1 MQHGP
6 GRIRGVHVH
15 EAGGV
20 TMASKNQAII
30 AIQKYMGQVGGAY
43 SNWYVGIASDAR
55 HRLFRDHNVRES
67 GDRWR
72 LKQCPSS
79 AVARE
84 VEVHFV
90 NTLGTDGGT
99 GGTGGGDAAP
109 DKVYAYLKTSLT
121 NP

>member
-1 MQHGP
+1 M
-6 GRIRGVHVH
+6 
-15 EAGGV
+15 AFGGGM

-30 AIQKYMGQVGGAY
+30 EIRKHMGQVSAAY

-55 HRLFRDHNVRES
+55 HRLFSDHNVRQR

-72 LKQCPSS
+72 FKQCTSS

-84 VEVHFV
+84 VEVYFV

-99 GGTGGGDAAP
+99 GGGDAAT
-109 DKVYAYLKTSLT
+109 DKVYAYLKTSRT

>member
-1 MQHGP
+1 
-6 GRIRGVHVH
+6 
-15 EAGGV
+15 
-20 TMASKNQAII
+20 MAKSTKNQAI
-30 AIQKYMGQVGGAY
+30 AEIQTYMEQVGSAH

-55 HRLFRDHNVRES
+55 HRLFSDHNVRE
-67 GDRWR
+67 GDDRWIFR
-72 LKQCPSS
+72 PCTSS

-84 VEVHFV
+84 VEVYFV

-99 GGTGGGDAAP
+99 GGGDATT